1 MKNLNVFRGY
11 LLYTDNIGVVQMCA
25 KNLLLLRMNIN
36 IIHE

>member
-11 LLYTDNIGVVQMCA
+11 LLYTDIGVVQMCA